1 MGRWLQLYLEH
12 HIFMLSFYLIGMNAV
27 DLYTCPPA
35 TGKYITYYRSKTTSR
50 RDDKAEFSVLIQPE
64 AGPLLEKYAGKKRLL
79 NIS

>member
-1 MGRWLQLYLEH
+1 
-12 HIFMLSFYLIGMNAV
+12 MLSFYLIGMNAV